1 LTLPSG
7 LVIIRYNHEG
17 GFFMR
22 NYGYACINMGF
33 SNRPKSQRITTN
45 RTMIKRTFFEKG
57 IGYASELALQNVR
70 DLHKIL
76 EWNLENDIYF
86 YRLSSDMI
94 PWASEYEMEELPDY
108 NLILAAAMKA
118 GNFAREHGMR
128 LTSHPGPFNKL
139 ASPKERVFQLT
150 YKDLKVHGDLFDM
163 IGLPRTPYAKLN
175 IHVGAAYGDKPFAL
189 DNFCRNFERLPE
201 NVRSRLTVENDDKTS
216 LYSTLELYEGVYKRI
231 GIPIVFDYH
240 HHMLHPG
247 GQTEQEALE
256 LALSTWGD
264 IKPVVHYAESRSVE
278 YNNPKIKPQA
288 HSDMIRNPFDDYG
301 NEFDVMIEAKH
312 KELALLEYRD
322 IMTKQR
328 MAV

>member
-1 LTLPSG
+1 
-7 LVIIRYNHEG
+7 
-17 GFFMR
+17 MK

-33 SNRPKSQRITTN
+33 STRPKSQRITTN
-45 RTMIKRTFFEKG
+45 RTMIKRTFQERG
-57 IGYASELALQNVR
+57 ISYASELALQNVR
-70 DLHKIL
+70 DLYKIL
-76 EWNLENDIYF
+76 QWNLANDVYF
-86 YRLSSDMI
+86 YRLSSDII
-94 PWASEYEMEELPDY
+94 PWASEYDMQDLPDY
-108 NLILAAAMKA
+108 DLILAACKKA
-118 GNFAREHGMR
+118 GNFAREHNMR

-150 YKDLKVHGDLFDM
+150 LSDLKVHADLFDM

-201 NVRSRLTVENDDKTS
+201 NVRSRLTVENDDKES

-256 LALSTWGD
+256 LALSTWGN

-278 YNNPKIKPQA
+278 HNNPKIKPQA
-288 HSDMIRNPFDDYG
+288 HSDRIIHPFDDYG
-301 NEFDVMIEAKH
+301 HDLDVMIEAKH
-312 KELALLEYRD
+312 KEIALLEYR
-322 IMTKQR
+322 KR
-328 MAV
+328 MAA

>member
-1 LTLPSG
+1 
-7 LVIIRYNHEG
+7 
-17 GFFMR
+17 MR

-70 DLHKIL
+70 DLYKIL

-86 YRLSSDMI
+86 YRLSSDII

-108 NLILAAAMKA
+108 NLILAACMKA

-278 YNNPKIKPQA
+278 HNNPKIKPQA
-288 HSDMIRNPFDDYG
+288 HSDMVRNPFDDYG
-301 NEFDVMIEAKH
+301 NKFDVMIEAKH

-322 IMTKQR
+322 IMNKQR

>member
-1 LTLPSG
+1 
-7 LVIIRYNHEG
+7 
-17 GFFMR
+17 MK

-33 SNRPKSQRITTN
+33 SSLPKSKRITTN
-45 RTMIKRTFFEKG
+45 RSMIKRTFKEKG

-70 DLHKIL
+70 DLQKIL
-76 EWNLENDIYF
+76 EWNLENQIYF
-86 YRLSSDMI
+86 YRLSSDII
-94 PWASEYEMEELPDY
+94 PWASEYELVDLPDY
-108 NLILAAAMKA
+108 EEIKKICITA
-118 GNFAREHGMR
+118 GDFARQHGMR

-139 ASPKERVFQLT
+139 ASPKERVYQLT
-150 YKDLKVHGDLFDM
+150 AKDLTVHADLFDL

-201 NVRSRLTVENDDKTS
+201 SVRSRLTVENDDKTS
-216 LYSTLELYEGVYKRI
+216 LYSTKELYDGVYKRI

-264 IKPVVHYAESRSVE
+264 IKPVVHYSESRSLE
-278 YNNPKIKPQA
+278 YNDPKIKPQA
-288 HSDMIRNPFDDYG
+288 HSDRITRPFSDYG
-301 NEFDVMIEAKH
+301 HDLDVMIEAKH
-312 KELALLEYRD
+312 KELTLLEYRY
-322 IMTKQR
+322 IMSKPKVV
-328 MAV
+328 A

>member
-1 LTLPSG
+1 
-7 LVIIRYNHEG
+7 
-17 GFFMR
+17 MR
-22 NYGYACINMGF
+22 NYGYACINKGF
-33 SNRPKSQRITTN
+33 SDRPKSKRITTN
-45 RTMIKRTFFEKG
+45 RSMIKRTFKDKG
-57 IGYASELALQNVR
+57 IGYASELALMNVR

-76 EWNLENDIYF
+76 EWNLENNIYF
-86 YRLSSDMI
+86 YSLSSDII
-94 PWASEYEMEELPDY
+94 PWASEYEMEQLPDY
-108 NLILAAAMKA
+108 EEIYKTCQEA
-118 GNFAREHGMR
+118 GEFARKHNMR

-201 NVRSRLTVENDDKTS
+201 NVRSRLTVENDDKPS
-216 LYSTLELYEGVYKRI
+216 LYSTKELYEGVYKRI

-256 LALSTWGD
+256 LALSTWPQD
-264 IKPVVHYAESRSVE
+264 IVPVVHYAESRSEE

-288 HSDMIRNPFDDYG
+288 HSDYVVRDFNDYG
-301 NEFDVMIEAKH
+301 HRIDVMIEAKH
-312 KELALLEYRD
+312 KELALLRYRD
-322 IMTKQR
+322 IMNNNKGEK
-328 MAV
+328 AA

>member
-1 LTLPSG
+1 M
-7 LVIIRYNHEG
+7 NHL
-17 GFFMR
+17 
-22 NYGYACINMGF
+22 GYACINMGF
-33 SNRPKSQRITTN
+33 SSLPKSQRITTN
-45 RTMIKRTFFEKG
+45 RSMIKRTFIERG
-57 IGYASELALQNVR
+57 IEYASELALQNLR
-70 DLHKIL
+70 DLHTIL

-86 YRLSSDMI
+86 YRLSSDII
-94 PWASEYEMEELPDY
+94 PWASEYSLEELP
-108 NLILAAAMKA
+108 NFGAIHAAAAKA

-139 ASPKERVFQLT
+139 ASPKERVFELT
-150 YKDLKVHGDLFDM
+150 KKDLSVHGDLFDL

-175 IHVGAAYGDKPFAL
+175 IHVGAAYGDKPMAL

-264 IKPVVHYAESRSVE
+264 IKPVVHYAESRSLE
-278 YNNPKIKPQA
+278 HNNPKIKANA
-288 HSDMIRNPFDDYG
+288 HSDSYWNKINLYNLDL
-301 NEFDVMIEAKH
+301 DVMLECKH
-312 KELALLEYRD
+312 KEIGLYKMRELME
-322 IMTKQR
+322 
-328 MAV
+328 AV

>member
-1 LTLPSG
+1 MPSG

-33 SNRPKSQRITTN
+33 SNRSKSQRITTN

-70 DLHKIL
+70 DLYKIL

-175 IHVGAAYGDKPFAL
+175 IHVGAAYGDKPMAL

-201 NVRSRLTVENDDKTS
+201 NVRLRLTVENDDKTS

-240 HHMLHPG
+240 HHMLHTG

-256 LALSTWGD
+256 LALSTWGE

-278 YNNPKIKPQA
+278 QNNPKIKPQA
-288 HSDMIRNPFDDYG
+288 HSDMIRNPFNDYG

-322 IMTKQR
+322 IMNKQR
-328 MAV
+328 SVA

>member
-1 LTLPSG
+1 
-7 LVIIRYNHEG
+7 
-17 GFFMR
+17 MR

-175 IHVGAAYGDKPFAL
+175 IHVGAAYGDKPMAL

-278 YNNPKIKPQA
+278 QNNPKIKPQA

-322 IMTKQR
+322 IMNKQR